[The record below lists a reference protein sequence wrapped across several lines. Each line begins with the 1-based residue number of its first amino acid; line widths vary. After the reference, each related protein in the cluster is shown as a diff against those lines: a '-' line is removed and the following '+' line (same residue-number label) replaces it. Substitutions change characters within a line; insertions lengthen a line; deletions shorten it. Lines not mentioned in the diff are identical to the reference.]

1 MDTIVGTINDND
13 THCLSLDTENKALTV
28 VGDTI
33 ATSNFVEMNAS
44 GIKNIQVA
52 DPEIKVMCP
61 NGKYL
66 TTTHTAELT
75 HNKLRKEAC
84 KAHVFSALISGSTL

>member
-52 DPEIKVMCP
+52 DPGIKVMCP
-61 NGKYL
+61 NCKYL

-75 HNKLRKEAC
+75 HNKLHKKAC
-84 KAHVFSALISGSTL
+84 KVHVFSALISGSTL